1 MKKLTIVFF
10 IAISVMGWCVA
21 AASTSGDLSQL
32 SDEEFVDLIRI
43 HELTRSEL
51 NTVLVEL
58 QKRFPNFEARVHAI
72 ATMYLGAD
80 YVLDPLTDELNN
92 WLPFSETNC
101 TMLVH
106 YILAF
111 ANAHS
116 YAEALEHMRWLHYRR
131 GIVGFKT
138 RYHFTTDR
146 ITCPENHYFTAVT
159 EQYVKDPAVLE
170 QVTLTLNRKADGG
183 YLFGGRLDGWTRE
196 VTLSYIPRIGFT
208 LDLLRELPRVLG
220 VAFVKR
226 ANWEIGV
233 IVGHEGLLIDGDL
246 FHSGAPRF
254 GIGDWG
260 VNVIEDYFRG
270 FPFTRW
276 EGIILF
282 RINEVSLPS
291 W

>member
-1 MKKLTIVFF
+1 MKRAAVVVFL
-10 IAISVMGWCVA
+10 IAVMGWCGTAV
-21 AASTSGDLSQL
+21 SNSGDLSQL

-43 HELTRSEL
+43 HQLNRSEL
-51 NTVLVEL
+51 NSVLAEL
-58 QKRFPNFEARVHAI
+58 QRRFPDFEDRVHAI
-72 ATMYLGAD
+72 ATTYLGAG

-92 WLPFSETNC
+92 WLPFDKTNC
-101 TMLVH
+101 TMFIH
-106 YILAF
+106 YVVAF
-111 ANAHS
+111 TNAHS
-116 YAEALEHMRWLHYRR
+116 YAEALEHMRWLHYKQ

-146 ITCPENHYFTAVT
+146 ITSSENPYFRTVT
-159 EQYVKDPAVLE
+159 EQYVQDPAVLK
-170 QVTLTLNRKADGG
+170 QVTLTLNRKTDGT
-183 YLFGGRLDGWTRE
+183 YLFGGRLDNWTRE
-196 VTLSYIPRIGFT
+196 VTISYIPRIGFT
-208 LDLLRELPRVLG
+208 PDLLRELPRVLG

-226 ANWEIGV
+226 TNWEIGV
-233 IVGHEGLLIDGDL
+233 VVGHEGFLIDGDL

-260 VNVIEDYFRG
+260 VNVIEDYLRV